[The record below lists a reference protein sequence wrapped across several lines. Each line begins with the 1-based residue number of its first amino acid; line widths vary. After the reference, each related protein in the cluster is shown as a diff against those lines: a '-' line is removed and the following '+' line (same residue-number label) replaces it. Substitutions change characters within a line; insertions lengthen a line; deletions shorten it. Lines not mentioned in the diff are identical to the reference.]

1 MDDHAAA
8 EQPGPRPSAPP
19 TTVEVG
25 AARSGSD
32 EACGGRVILRTVYG
46 GPTPQDGV
54 IEEVA
59 RIRRVL
65 RDVPFSYDLD
75 LVLMIGG
82 DVTPGSGPSGLRS
95 PRVSLARRTA
105 TAQVHVTRDDALHAP
120 DPVAFL
126 RTTVHEALVQLVAR
140 VATRDP
146 EVDSDAYAERARLA
160 PLVADDPST
169 APQV

>member
-8 EQPGPRPSAPP
+8 EHPGSRPSAPP
-19 TTVEVG
+19 RTVEAG
-25 AARSGSD
+25 ATSSAAD
-32 EACGGRVILRTVYG
+32 EAGAGRVILRTVYG
-46 GPTPQDGV
+46 GPTPQDGI

-65 RDVPFSYDLD
+65 RDEPFSYDLD

-105 TAQVHVTRDDALHAP
+105 TAQVQVTRDDANHAP
-120 DPVAFL
+120 DPVALL
-126 RTTVHEALVQLVAR
+126 RVTVYEALVQLIAR
-140 VATRDP
+140 VAARDR
-146 EVDSDAYAERARLA
+146 EVDATAEREGLSS
-160 PLVADDPST
+160 LVADDP
-169 APQV
+169 AA

>member
-1 MDDHAAA
+1 MDDHPAADD
-8 EQPGPRPSAPP
+8 RLDLRDVAPP
-19 TTVEVG
+19 ETVVDDAATT
-25 AARSGSD
+25 APDPART
-32 EACGGRVILRTVYG
+32 GRVTLRTVYG
-46 GPTPQDGV
+46 GPAPQDGV

-65 RDVPFSYDLD
+65 RDERFSYELD

-95 PRVSLARRTA
+95 PRVSPARRTA

-126 RTTVHEALVQLVAR
+126 RTTVHEALVQLVGR
-140 VATRDP
+140 VAARDP
-146 EVDSDAYAERARLA
+146 EVDADAERARLA
-160 PLVADDPST
+160 PLVAD
-169 APQV
+169 AGGR

>member
-8 EQPGPRPSAPP
+8 EHPGPRPSAPP
-19 TTVEVG
+19 RTVEAG
-25 AARSGSD
+25 ATSSAAD
-32 EACGGRVILRTVYG
+32 EDRAGRVILRTVYG
-46 GPTPQDGV
+46 GPTPQDGI

-65 RDVPFSYDLD
+65 RDEPFSYDLD

-105 TAQVHVTRDDALHAP
+105 TAQVHVTRDDTNHAP

-126 RTTVHEALVQLVAR
+126 RATVHEALVQLVAR
-140 VATRDP
+140 VAARDP
-146 EVDSDAYAERARLA
+146 EVDAATEREGLA
-160 PLVADDPST
+160 SLVADGP
-169 APQV
+169 AA

>member
-1 MDDHAAA
+1 M
-8 EQPGPRPSAPP
+8 
-19 TTVEVG
+19 
-25 AARSGSD
+25 
-32 EACGGRVILRTVYG
+32 
-46 GPTPQDGV
+46 

-65 RDVPFSYDLD
+65 RDEPFSYDLD

-105 TAQVHVTRDDALHAP
+105 TAQVHVARDEANHAP

-126 RTTVHEALVQLVAR
+126 RATVHESLVQLVAR
-140 VATRDP
+140 VAARDP
-146 EVDSDAYAERARLA
+146 EVDAATEREGLA
-160 PLVADDPST
+160 SLVADGP
-169 APQV
+169 AA